1 MTENKV
7 NKYVPKL
14 VDSNKAYIKD
24 MKKKIALSNYLSN
37 FN

>member
-14 VDSNKAYIKD
+14 LDSNKAYIKD
-24 MKKKIALSNYLSN
+24 MKKNSFKQLS
-37 FN
+37 FKF

>member
-14 VDSNKAYIKD
+14 LDSNKAYIKD
-24 MKKKIALSNYLSN
+24 MKKKNSIK
-37 FN
+37 

>member
-14 VDSNKAYIKD
+14 LDSNKAYIKD
-24 MKKKIALSNYLSN
+24 MKKKNSFKQLS
-37 FN
+37 FKF